1 MPIMY
6 NSWLHSFEWLDVD
19 DLKRQAACA
28 AELGVEVFTID
39 AGWFG
44 TGENWSL
51 SVGDWVENKNRG
63 TKGRLKELSDY
74 VRGLGM
80 KFGLWFEPERAS
92 WESLAYKKYPQY
104 FMSGSPYGALLDFS
118 NAEAR
123 KYILDIIS
131 EKIKEWNLEFVK
143 FDCNASIPHD
153 PNHSAFYRYHQGHRL
168 FIQELKNRFP
178 DLYISN
184 CAGGG
189 NRMEMAQATYT
200 DSFWFTDNQGPYEG
214 LSIIKETLKRMPTG
228 CIERWNVQ
236 KYLEGFPAYSPTLQG
251 RMVSCNN
258 ATWDF
263 VLTVSGEYTKAFM
276 TGGPL
281 GFSCD
286 LCSFPDEYK
295 KQWKDFIKRYKADR
309 EFYAKATVRIL
320 IDTPSIIAIEYAD
333 TDFSRCELQL
343 FTKLVYAK
351 DVCVYPAVDKSA
363 TYQWNGEMLTGA
375 EIMENGLYV
384 NELLDNNAVCI
395 TLQKAKT
402 I

>member
-1 MPIMY
+1 
-6 NSWLHSFEWLDVD
+6 
-19 DLKRQAACA
+19 
-28 AELGVEVFTID
+28 
-39 AGWFG
+39 
-44 TGENWSL
+44 
-51 SVGDWVENKNRG
+51 
-63 TKGRLKELSDY
+63 
-74 VRGLGM
+74 
-80 KFGLWFEPERAS
+80 
-92 WESLAYKKYPQY
+92 
-104 FMSGSPYGALLDFS
+104 
-118 NAEAR
+118 
-123 KYILDIIS
+123 
-131 EKIKEWNLEFVK
+131 
-143 FDCNASIPHD
+143 
-153 PNHSAFYRYHQGHRL
+153 
-168 FIQELKNRFP
+168 
-178 DLYISN
+178 
-184 CAGGG
+184 
-189 NRMEMAQATYT
+189 MEMAQATYT

-214 LSIIKETLKRMPTG
+214 LTIIKETLKRLPTG

-263 VLTVSGEYTKAFM
+263 VLTVSDEYTKAFM

-295 KQWKDFIKRYKADR
+295 KQWKDLIKRYKADR
-309 EFYAKATVRIL
+309 EFYAKATARIL